1 MFNDLHKYIPESWRF
16 YINDTDL
23 NRVIE
28 KLNKHNPLEVLPM
41 KENIFECLR
50 YIEPEDVHTI
60 ILGYPSPQR
69 ELSSGIAYSIP
80 FEYRFTDIY
89 KRIQNPVIQTKVISY
104 LNSLDDTTLKD
115 MLKKGILLMN
125 YPLTCVVKRKYAH
138 MNYGWNNIVKSII
151 ERLLYRNN
159 SRLTLIAWNADAF
172 ELFNIVIPNWIPTKN
187 IGIYASPIHNN
198 LKLIVSMGPEESHY
212 NEKALQDKYRTIV
225 KNIPFGSEIHRKIV
239 LV

>member
-16 YINDTDL
+16 YINNTNL
-23 NRVIE
+23 NRVVE
-28 KLNKHNPLEVLPM
+28 KLNKHNSLEVLPL

-89 KRIQNPVIQTKVISY
+89 KRVPNPAVQTRVISY
-104 LNSLDDTTLKD
+104 LNSSDDISLKN

-138 MNYGWNNIVKSII
+138 MNYGWDIIVKNII
-151 ERLLYRNN
+151 ERLLYRDD
-159 SRLTLIAWNADAF
+159 SKLTLIAWNADAF
-172 ELFNIVIPNWIPTKN
+172 EIFNKIVPNWIPTKN
-187 IGIYASPIHNN
+187 IGIYTSPMHNN
-198 LKLIVSMGPEESHY
+198 LKLIVSMGPEDSYY
-212 NEKALQDKYRTIV
+212 NENALRDKYKTIV
-225 KNIPFGSEIHRKIV
+225 KNIPFGSEIHKKFI
-239 LV
+239 L